1 MSSSEG
7 PPEYELA
14 TSPLQM
20 LAGVVITLSAHL
32 EASAQLLREESKLTA
47 DCRSTPRSLRFYAFS
62 NSRKSAT
69 ALPSR
74 EEILE
79 VVLDI
84 AIESDTMEAE
94 AQALALIFLNR
105 ALLSSAVRAN
115 TALLLLPG
123 NWELLWLSCVI
134 LSAKSYYDAAV
145 FNDDFESCLRGEM
158 TISQMREAEASLLH
172 DALGWAPARA
182 ASTSSAS
189 SARRNSRIR
198 RGSSRRSPAPPAR
211 AAPPPTTTTTTATAP
226 MRGPTASARIDM
238 KNPWMRVA

>member
-7 PPEYELA
+7 PPEYALA

-32 EASAQLLREESKLTA
+32 EASAQLLREASKLTA

-69 ALPSR
+69 ALPAL

-105 ALLSSAVRAN
+105 ALLSIAVRAN

-134 LSAKSYYDAAV
+134 LSAKSYYVRILSFYHKKSARV
-145 FNDDFESCLRGEM
+145 PGYVRRCDDVSKDGGQGRARGERGRRG
-158 TISQMREAEASLLH
+158 TTSRR
-172 DALGWAPARA
+172 DAIFGV
-182 ASTSSAS
+182 TSSG
-189 SARRNSRIR
+189 RR
-198 RGSSRRSPAPPAR
+198 RGMSR
-211 AAPPPTTTTTTATAP
+211 
-226 MRGPTASARIDM
+226 G
-238 KNPWMRVA
+238 RVAGRTVPCTMAMVVPRRGKVPS